1 MSLKHEKMLFLKST
15 IFIIFLLILCIGV
28 NPVSAQIVNGHFNSN
43 LNSWTCAG
51 DISCDRGSTG
61 SYDGTYYAKFSAE
74 PISQNTT
81 LTTLS
86 QNVDVTG
93 YSRIELV
100 AKGRIQES
108 ADRGGHMRMYVGG
121 NYANLNV
128 GWVEGLSWHDHN
140 ATISG
145 TGVQEVRLEIYTWYQ
160 PPESYAGVVMRID
173 NVVLIPYP
181 VLSGYVEDSYG
192 NPILAYLSLNNSEDP
207 IESNATTG
215 YYEFPYQ
222 EEGVYLLTV
231 TKPTQQDYTAVINLT
246 THTEHNVSMTRLL
259 PDLLSGPWIL
269 QTSQSHLMLGWTE
282 NSVVDS
288 AKIYQGTNTNLIYT
302 KDTSYTAHG
311 SHTVSDLECETPYTF
326 WIQPMDGVIAG
337 TKYQISGETDGYDVS
352 APLPIYTATPIP
364 TQTPDNGEDEE
375 GLIEIIN
382 EIIDN
387 TIEELS
393 EFFDETLIEPTK
405 AIIEEVVTHISST
418 FNWII
423 LIFVYLST
431 LAGRVINGI
440 RNISNLA
447 VDTALYGTLATIFIL
462 LLSFIGFS
470 VIFSNELIAVIVF
483 VIVGFVFGMVPEY
496 MKSDE
501 DLPGRN

>member
-1 MSLKHEKMLFLKST
+1 MVILLNLMKCLIFSLFLLLVS
-15 IFIIFLLILCIGV
+15 FL
-28 NPVSAQIVNGHFNSN
+28 PVSGQIVNGHFNSN
-43 LNSWTCAG
+43 LNDWTCAG

-61 SYDGTYYAKFSAE
+61 SYDGTYYAKIGAE
-74 PISQNTT
+74 PISQNIT

-93 YSRIELV
+93 YSRMELV

-145 TGVQEVRLEIYTWYQ
+145 TGIQEVRLEIYTWYQ

-181 VLSGYVEDSYG
+181 ILSGYIEDSYG
-192 NPILAYLSLNNSEDP
+192 NPVLAYLSLNNSEDR

-222 EEGVYLLTV
+222 DEGVYLLTV

-269 QTSQSHLMLGWTE
+269 QTSQTHLMLGWTE

-288 AKIYQGTNTNLIYT
+288 AKIYQGSNNNLIYT
-302 KDTSYTAHG
+302 KDTSYTSLG
-311 SHTVSDLECETPYTF
+311 SHTIGNLDCESPYIF

-337 TKYQISGETDGYDVS
+337 SKYQISGETDGCDIS
-352 APLPIYTATPIP
+352 AIPSIIPGTPIP
-364 TQTPDNGEDEE
+364 IETPPPDENEE
-375 GLIEIIN
+375 GLIEII
-382 EIIDN
+382 DD
-387 TIEELS
+387 TIEELT
-393 EFFDETLIEPTK
+393 ELFDETFIEPAK
-405 AIIEEVVTHISST
+405 VVIEEVVIHISST
-418 FNWII
+418 FDWI
-423 LIFVYLST
+423 LLMFVYLST
-431 LAGRVINGI
+431 FAGRIIKGGRDVL
-440 RNISNLA
+440 NLI
-447 VDTALYGTLATIFIL
+447 VDTALYGTLAMIFIL
-462 LLSFIGFS
+462 FLSFIGFS
-470 VIFSNELIAVIVF
+470 IIFSNELIAVVIF
-483 VIVGFVFGMVPEY
+483 VVVGFGFGLLPELIG
-496 MKSDE
+496 KNE
-501 DLPGRN
+501 EGNVQ